1 VYAFSD
7 REYYILIGSENSQEH
22 LRAFST
28 RVDAS
33 QFLNIQFLSFES
45 PGAYTILG
53 YAFDSPTS
61 ITLWVV
67 ELGSEETKPRT
78 QAALAAFVR
87 RRLAEASLYDDDVF
101 VCKKDAPKGP

>member
-7 REYYILIGSENSQEH
+7 REYYILIGTEKNQEH

-33 QFLNIQFLSFES
+33 QFLNIQFLSFEP
-45 PGAYTILG
+45 PGAYTIVG

-61 ITLWVV
+61 ITLRVA
-67 ELGSEETKPRT
+67 ELGSKETKPRT

-87 RRLAEASLYDDDVF
+87 RRLAEGSLYNDDVF
-101 VCKKDAPKGP
+101 VCKKDAQEGS